1 MSAKV
6 LQSGKREWI
15 WTGNSKRRSYVSWF
29 AGASLLPLT
38 LGLGASV
45 FVVFE
50 HLFGWTAGT
59 IFGLT
64 FTAGS
69 LLLLYG
75 LGLSL
80 RRTAGRKHNARTRR
94 HTSQDQDRAD
104 AHRMSP
110 PCRKKPLLSLIMSAN
125 EQRNGSEVRAFDF
138 MKCVHKDSS

>member
-6 LQSGKREWI
+6 LQSRKREWI
-15 WTGNSKRRSYVSWF
+15 WTGNSKRRSYASWF

-59 IFGLT
+59 ILGLT

-69 LLLLYG
+69 LQLLYG

-80 RRTAGRKHNARTRR
+80 RRTAGRKRNARTRR

-104 AHRMSP
+104 AHNVTSMLQEAAAVIDYVGKRTKE
-110 PCRKKPLLSLIMSAN
+110 R
-125 EQRNGSEVRAFDF
+125 F
-138 MKCVHKDSS
+138 